1 MRTNI
6 DTDVIYAG
14 RYWHGAGPAE
24 AVRQVRQVRRQ
35 SDQYF
40 GLFWLIIK
48 YQFYLIT
55 CPSNTPDQRK
65 IAPAG
70 PVACRDMVR
79 YGMLKQGGV
88 GYVMPYGMVW

>member
-1 MRTNI
+1 MVNADKHRH
-6 DTDVIYAG
+6 G
-14 RYWHGAGPAE
+14 RHLCGALLAWRGAG
-24 AVRQVRQVRRQ
+24 
-35 SDQYF
+35 
-40 GLFWLIIK
+40 LIIK